1 MKNNRK
7 AGTEDSTKW
16 MLESVEIDPSGAG
29 SVKQPENIT
38 NNNNP
43 ESSTGSGNGGGI
55 LRNMSKNLGV
65 GSMIRSMSVSKW
77 RKSGNLGSPS
87 RRKSG
92 NLGPPLPVA
101 QEKRPGPQR
110 VERTT
115 SSAARG
121 LQSLRF
127 LDRTVTGRE
136 LDSWRSIENR
146 FNQFAVDGRLPK
158 EKFGVCIGMGDS
170 LEFAA
175 KVYEA
180 LGRRRQINTENGVDK
195 EQLKHFWEDMIKK
208 DLDCRLQIFF
218 DMCDKDGDG
227 SRSLQ
232 KCLPISQTLTRILN
246 LKKNAASYASLI
258 MEELDPDQNGYIE
271 MWQLE
276 VLLTGMVSNAYS
288 KKIVRNSQQL
298 TRAMIPKRYRT
309 STSKYVSVT
318 AELMYE
324 NWKKIWV
331 VTLWFAVN
339 IFLFVWK
346 YNEFTTSPLYNITG
360 RCVCAAK
367 GTAEILKLNMAL
379 ILVPVLR
386 RTLTFLRS
394 TFLSHLIPFD
404 DNINFHKLVA
414 LAIAVISLLHT
425 ALHLLCNYP
434 RLSTCPHDL
443 YSNYAGNLLG
453 VKQPTYFGLMLT
465 SVSVTGVLMIVIMGI
480 SFTLAMHYFRRN
492 IVKLRKPFN
501 RLAGFNSFWYAHHL
515 LVIAYALLIIH
526 GYILIIEKP
535 WYQKTTWM
543 YVAVPMVLYAGER
556 LFSRVQEHNHRVH
569 IIKAIVYS
577 GNVLAL
583 YMTKPQGFK
592 YKSGMYM
599 FVKCPD
605 ISKFEWHPFSVT
617 SAPGDEYLSVHIRA
631 LGDWTS
637 ELRNRFA
644 ETCEPHQSSKPSP
657 NNLIRMETRARGAN
671 PLIKESQVLF
681 PRIFIK
687 GPYGAP
693 AQNYQKYDILL
704 LIGLGIGATPFISIL
719 KDMLNNLK
727 PGIPKPGQKHEGS
740 VGGESVGGASIG
752 GASIGGA
759 SVGGGSVGGG
769 SVSGGKKFP
778 QRAYFYWVTREQA
791 SFEWFKG
798 VMDDI
803 AVYDKTNVIEMHNY
817 LTSMYEAGDAR
828 SALIAM
834 VQKLQ
839 HAKNG
844 VDIVSESRIRTHFA
858 RPNWRKVF
866 SELSSKHETS
876 RIGVFYCGSPTLVRP
891 LNSLCQEF
899 SLESPTRFTF
909 HKENF

>member
-1 MKNNRK
+1 
-7 AGTEDSTKW
+7 
-16 MLESVEIDPSGAG
+16 MLEGVEIDPNG
-29 SVKQPENIT
+29 ENTT
-38 NNNNP
+38 NSNNA
-43 ESSTGSGNGGGI
+43 ESSGGGGGI
-55 LRNMSKNLGV
+55 LKNVSRNLGV
-65 GSMIRSMSVSKW
+65 GSIIRSIK
-77 RKSGNLGSPS
+77 KSGNLGLHNT
-87 RRKSG
+87 RKSG
-92 NLGPPLPVA
+92 NLGPTLPVA
-101 QEKRPGPQR
+101 LEKKQGPQR

-136 LDSWRSIENR
+136 RDSWRSIENR

-158 EKFGVCIGMGDS
+158 EKFGICIGMGDT
-170 LEFAA
+170 LEFAGE
-175 KVYEA
+175 VYEA
-180 LGRRRQINTENGVDK
+180 LSRRRQMNTENGIDK
-195 EQLKHFWEDMIKK
+195 EQLKLFWEDMIKK

-227 SRSLQ
+227 
-232 KCLPISQTLTRILN
+232 KLTEEEVKEVMVLSASANRLAN

-258 MEELDPDQNGYIE
+258 MEELDPDHHGYIE

-276 VLLTGMVSNAYS
+276 VLLTGMVANPADN
-288 KKIVRNSQQL
+288 KNMVRKSETL
-298 TRAMIPKRYRT
+298 TLAMIPERYRT
-309 STSKYVSVT
+309 PTSKYVSVT
-318 AELMYE
+318 AELMLE
-324 NWKKIWV
+324 HWKKIWV
-331 VTLWFAVN
+331 VILWLVVN
-339 IFLFVWK
+339 ACLFTWK
-346 YNEFTTSPLYNITG
+346 YTDFSSNPLYNIAG
-360 RCVCAAK
+360 RCVSVAK
-367 GTAEILKLNMAL
+367 GTAEMLKFNMAL
-379 ILVPVLR
+379 VLVPVLR

-394 TFLSHLIPFD
+394 SFLSHVIPFD
-404 DNINFHKLVA
+404 DNINFHKLIAV
-414 LAIAVISLLHT
+414 AIALTSLLHT

-434 RLSTCPHDL
+434 RLSTCPYDV
-443 YSNYAGNLLG
+443 YSEYGGKLMG
-453 VKQPTYFGLMLT
+453 HKQPTYLGLMLT
-465 SVSVTGVLMIVIMGI
+465 PVTVTGLLMIVFMCI

-492 IVKLRKPFN
+492 IVKLPKPFN
-501 RLAGFNSFWYAHHL
+501 VLAGFNSFWYAHHL
-515 LVIAYALLIIH
+515 LVVVYALLIIH

-543 YVAVPMVLYAGER
+543 YVAVPMALYASER

-644 ETCEPHQSSKPSP
+644 ETCEPPQASKPGP
-657 NNLIRMETRARGAN
+657 NNLVRMETRARGEN
-671 PLIKESQVLF
+671 PHIEESQILF
-681 PRIFIK
+681 PQIFIK

-693 AQNYQKYDILL
+693 AQNYEKFDILL

-727 PGIPKPGQKHEGS
+727 PGTPKPGQRGEGS
-740 VGGESVGGASIG
+740 VGSESL
-752 GASIGGA
+752 
-759 SVGGGSVGGG
+759 GGSINGGR
-769 SVSGGKKFP
+769 KCP

-803 AVYDKTNVIEMHNY
+803 AVYDKNNVIEMHNY

-844 VDIVSESRIRTHFA
+844 VDIVSESRAYSTVEVQR
-858 RPNWRKVF
+858 
-866 SELSSKHETS
+866 LSDH
-876 RIGVFYCGSPTLVRP
+876 
-891 LNSLCQEF
+891 
-899 SLESPTRFTF
+899 
-909 HKENF
+909 